1 MMGRMADAVAVLV
14 LLLAE
19 PVLAG
24 IYKCTTAD
32 GSIQYTDTPCGE
44 SATAIRKP
52 AAPTSPATTQDER
65 MQKTRRLLDAMEAE
79 RNEEKR
85 LAAEAKAAKEKR
97 KRNCVL
103 ARDRYRRL
111 TTASRLYDLDEEG
124 NHVILNDTQRSQTE
138 ARAKADIERWC
149 D

>member
-1 MMGRMADAVAVLV
+1 MRVRMAGAVTVLV
-14 LLLAE
+14 LLLVE
-19 PVLAG
+19 PVSAG
-24 IYKCTTAD
+24 VYKCTAAD

-52 AAPTSPATTQDER
+52 AAPTSPATTQDQR

-85 LAAEAKAAKEKR
+85 LAAEAKAEKEKR
-97 KRNCVL
+97 KRNCVV

-111 TTASRLYDLDEEG
+111 TTANRLYDLDEQG
-124 NHVILNDTQRSQTE
+124 NRVILNDVQRLQTE
-138 ARAKADIERWC
+138 ASAKAEIQRWC